1 MGLHVF
7 FILGL
12 YLTIISFSLKLG
24 PVGICS
30 AIGSVLMASICA
42 AQAAFI
48 SFQRSPVYPLDKFL
62 LRPLTTFAA
71 LFVFSFAAWMAWMEL
86 FRNSE

>member
-1 MGLHVF
+1 MG
-7 FILGL
+7 
-12 YLTIISFSLKLG
+12 
-24 PVGICS
+24 
-30 AIGSVLMASICA
+30 SICA

-48 SFQRSPVYPLDKFL
+48 SFQRAPVYPLDKFL